1 MQGLR
6 KSSQPVIA
14 FLLLALF
21 CVGLGA
27 CAGPRLEPGA
37 PVNEPEYRIAPPD
50 TLQITVRPEPVI
62 TRDVQV
68 RPDGKISF
76 DLIGEIDV
84 YGKTVAEI
92 RDDITQRIREFIV
105 APDVTVTLMAS
116 NSRRYYV
123 FGEVGRPGVYP
134 LEGEVRV
141 IEAIA
146 QAGGLEDLGNG
157 DDVAALVLADGD
169 IDLEISRGP
178 VAQSVLAGAE
188 IGEARDDLALPCL
201 THAVR
206 QSEVASRQVRAPRKG
221 HGAVGRPDI
230 EMRKALADA
239 SLGENVFQPPR
250 FLGGQRVA
258 IGQRLR
264 DGGDD
269 AVEEERGRPPRQ
281 RFRAGARRHLRSCR
295 TSGTH
300 GVS

>member
-146 QAGGLEDLGNG
+146 QAGGPSDY
-157 DDVAALVLADGD
+157 AALNSTRLSRPTAGEPLIYGVRLYDIMQLGKGD
-169 IDLEISRGP
+169 TNYTLQPGDVVYVP
-178 VAQSVLAGAE
+178 PNFAAQTGYVVGLILFPFQQL
-188 IGEARDDLALPCL
+188 IG
-201 THAVR
+201 
-206 QSEVASRQVRAPRKG
+206 
-221 HGAVGRPDI
+221 
-230 EMRKALADA
+230 
-239 SLGENVFQPPR
+239 LGS
-250 FLGGQRVA
+250 RVA
-258 IGQRLR
+258 
-264 DGGDD
+264 
-269 AVEEERGRPPRQ
+269 RP
-281 RFRAGARRHLRSCR
+281 GL
-295 TSGTH
+295 
-300 GVS
+300 